1 MRRTSAIGLG
11 LMLALSGNAA
21 RAEPA
26 GHSLRLLGAAP
37 SAQDP
42 APSSFALDLRI
53 KPGDG
58 EFQSAV
64 EGWFASI
71 VAPAG
76 SGEVSGSCVEKRCAL
91 TLELSSGKLALTG
104 DILDPAGEV
113 PARFVV
119 KDDQDKAVQT
129 GTASLGVLTGTVP
142 GLGALAAP
150 DAINGDDLDDL
161 LMWGQQTVASGS
173 PPGDGPPAGYQRE
186 SVGSWQ
192 SGKERLATG
201 LIFEADLAE
210 LKADR
215 AAAEKVAGWTTI
227 NETAHGWTAGYPGA
241 LLPVTSS
248 SGAERR
254 FASADGKAVLTIAID
269 PPKSSDAFDAFVE
282 SVTGSREGRSQVNIT
297 RTNGDL
303 QARYEQGDI
312 VTVAAYHNR
321 DTGFARIVYT
331 YPVDRAEAFEPF
343 DMIVQREFK
352 VTDEVKP

>member
-1 MRRTSAIGLG
+1 
-11 LMLALSGNAA
+11 MLALSGFAA
-21 RAEPA
+21 QAEPA

-37 SAQDP
+37 SAHDP
-42 APSSFALDLRI
+42 APARFVLDLLI

-64 EGWFASI
+64 EGWFAAI
-71 VAPAG
+71 IAPAG
-76 SGEVSGSCVEKRCAL
+76 SGDVSGSCVEKHCAL
-91 TLELSSGKLALTG
+91 TVQLDSGKLALTG

-113 PARFVV
+113 PVRFVV
-119 KDDQDKAVQT
+119 KDDQDKSIQT
-129 GTASLGVLTGTVP
+129 GTASLSVLTGAVP
-142 GLGALAAP
+142 TLGVLAAP

-173 PPGDGPPAGYQRE
+173 PPGEGPPAGYQRE
-186 SVGSWQ
+186 SVGAWQ
-192 SGKERLATG
+192 ARKERLATG

-215 AAAEKVAGWTTI
+215 AAAEKAAGWTTI
-227 NETAHGWTAGYPGA
+227 NETDHGWTASYPGA
-241 LLPVTSS
+241 LLPVASS

-254 FASADGKAVLTIAID
+254 FASADGRAMLTIAVD
-269 PPKSSDAFDAFVE
+269 PPRSSNAFDAFVE
-282 SVTGSREGRSQVNIT
+282 SVTASREGRSQVNIT

-303 QARYEQGDI
+303 QARYQQGDV

-321 DTGFARIVYT
+321 DAGFARIVFT
-331 YPVDRAEAFEPF
+331 YPIDRAEAFETF

-352 VTDEVKP
+352 VADDVKP

>member
-42 APSSFALDLRI
+42 APSSFVLDLRI

-91 TLELSSGKLALTG
+91 TLELNSGKLALTG

-173 PPGDGPPAGYQRE
+173 PPGEGPPAGYQRE